1 MKGAIMIMDMKE
13 VWQLNDD
20 EFKEIEDLFEK
31 KIALE
36 NLTKIIDADNQKLYD
51 KLIKDYGKA
60 VHQFDFWWEKMS
72 KKYDWKGK
80 NWWLD
85 FETKKIMANQ

>member
-1 MKGAIMIMDMKE
+1 MMNVKE
-13 VWQLNDD
+13 IWKLNDE

-36 NLTKIIDADNQKLYD
+36 NLTKIVDADNEKLYD
-51 KLIKDYGKA
+51 KLIKDYGNT
-60 VHQFDFWWEKMS
+60 VHRFNSWWNIMG
-72 KKYDWKGK
+72 KKYNWEGK

>member
-1 MKGAIMIMDMKE
+1 MNTKE
-13 VWQLNDD
+13 VWQLNDE

-36 NLTKIIDADNQKLYD
+36 NLTKIVDAKNQELYD
-51 KLIKDYGKA
+51 KLIKDYGRT
-60 VHQFDFWWEKMS
+60 VHLFNTWWDKMS
-72 KKYDWKGK
+72 KKHDWEGR

-85 FETKKIMANQ
+85 FDTKKIMTNR

>member
-1 MKGAIMIMDMKE
+1 MGMKE

-72 KKYDWKGK
+72 KKYDWEEK

>member
-1 MKGAIMIMDMKE
+1 MNAKE
-13 VWQLNDD
+13 VWKLNDE

-36 NLTKIIDADNQKLYD
+36 NLTRIVDADNKKLYD
-51 KLIKDYGKA
+51 KLIKDYGKT
-60 VHQFDFWWEKMS
+60 VHQFNAWWDNMAKRY
-72 KKYDWKGK
+72 KWDGR

-85 FETKKIMANQ
+85 FETRKIMTNMIES

>member
-1 MKGAIMIMDMKE
+1 MKAKE
-13 VWQLNDD
+13 VYKLNDD

-51 KLIKDYGKA
+51 KLIKDYGKTI
-60 VHQFDFWWEKMS
+60 HQFDS
-72 KKYDWKGK
+72 
-80 NWWLD
+80 
-85 FETKKIMANQ
+85 

>member
-1 MKGAIMIMDMKE
+1 MNARE

-51 KLIKDYGKA
+51 KLIKDYGKT
-60 VHQFDFWWEKMS
+60 VHDFDSWWDKMS
-72 KKYDWKGK
+72 RKYDWEGG
-80 NWWLD
+80 NLWLD
-85 FETKKIMANQ
+85 FETKKIMTNQK

>member
-1 MKGAIMIMDMKE
+1 MNIKE

-51 KLIKDYGKA
+51 KLIKDYGKTI
-60 VHQFDFWWEKMS
+60 HQFDLWWDNMA
-72 KKYDWKGK
+72 KKYRWEGK

-85 FETKKIMANQ
+85 FETKKIMTNAIKA